1 MAQPLA
7 LVASDVQRRGKMR
20 ALRLLLPLL
29 LILPLAGCYAGQQK
43 QLASCEASARFPKPV
58 PGQPFK
64 AIQACM
70 GDAGYNFIGWNDGVV
85 CDMGAVIRGQ
95 RSVSGGDVICFEPK
109 NWLERKLYR
118 IEVPEKAQ
126 TTSAS

>member
-1 MAQPLA
+1 
-7 LVASDVQRRGKMR
+7 MR
-20 ALRLLLPLL
+20 PARLFLPLL
-29 LILPLAGCYAGQQK
+29 LLLPLAGCYAGQQK
-43 QLASCEASARFPKPV
+43 QLASCEASAAAAFPRPV

-70 GDAGYNFIGWNDGVV
+70 SDAGYNFIGWNDGVV
-85 CDMGAVIRGQ
+85 CDMGAVIRGR
-95 RSVSGGDVICFEPK
+95 RSATGGDVICFEPK

-126 TTSAS
+126 TTTSG